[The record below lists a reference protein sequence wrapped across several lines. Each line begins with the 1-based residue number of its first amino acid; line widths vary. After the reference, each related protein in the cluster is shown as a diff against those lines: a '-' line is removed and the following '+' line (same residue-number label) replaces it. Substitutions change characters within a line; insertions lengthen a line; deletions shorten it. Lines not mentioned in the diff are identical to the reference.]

1 MDQSL
6 PLGDSVPAISVTSPG
21 PSDPTSSPAT
31 LEALDD
37 SRLAPI
43 PPLPKASPDQRQ
55 IFTNPSIPRPVPLS
69 VIDHSLPAYNKQ
81 FRFFSERT
89 NFLDTRNNF
98 SRCGIR
104 HGACHAHSPTTFAGN
119 EEGKDKEET
128 GKPND
133 EGVEAKRNKP
143 QKEAIPSFSSPW
155 APSSCSPKRVLWKE
169 VEDYNRQRK
178 RVRFLG
184 WAGVENPWET
194 EASSTVCSEGSDCS
208 DSDGSFGQTKSFDVP
223 AEDSTMVAGEGTEGV
238 ERKWEVGNYEGIKVV
253 ITTSK
258 DGKTTTTLKAGPH
271 AKLEKDVEIVT
282 KTVVRGNEVTTITT
296 TTLIPLAG
304 MNSKSVAG
312 D

>member
-1 MDQSL
+1 LYRYIPLKPRFSRSRDTLIIHLASSSLGHSYSSTRSLASRVRLNDKTTSLFVNRTCVPYVPCDFYDNEERRHRLNMDQSL

-184 WAGVENPWET
+184 
-194 EASSTVCSEGSDCS
+194 
-208 DSDGSFGQTKSFDVP
+208 
-223 AEDSTMVAGEGTEGV
+223 
-238 ERKWEVGNYEGIKVV
+238 
-253 ITTSK
+253 
-258 DGKTTTTLKAGPH
+258 
-271 AKLEKDVEIVT
+271 
-282 KTVVRGNEVTTITT
+282 
-296 TTLIPLAG
+296 
-304 MNSKSVAG
+304 
-312 D
+312 